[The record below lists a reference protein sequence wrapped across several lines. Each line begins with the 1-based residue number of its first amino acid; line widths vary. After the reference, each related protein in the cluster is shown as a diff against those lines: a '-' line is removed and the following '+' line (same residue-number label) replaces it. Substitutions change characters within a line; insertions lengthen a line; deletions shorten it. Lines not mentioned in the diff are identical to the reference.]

1 MQEEKLRMGAADEAG
16 SVMQSGKE
24 LASGTAMTILY
35 EKWPTFDTTDQD
47 CPVDVPAGMVLIWE
61 LAEGA
66 TSLQKVFASRTG
78 KPTEDTFLVC

>member
-35 EKWPTFDTTDQD
+35 EKWPKFDE
-47 CPVDVPAGMVLIWE
+47 V
-61 LAEGA
+61 AE
-66 TSLQKVFASRTG
+66 V
-78 KPTEDTFLVC
+78 